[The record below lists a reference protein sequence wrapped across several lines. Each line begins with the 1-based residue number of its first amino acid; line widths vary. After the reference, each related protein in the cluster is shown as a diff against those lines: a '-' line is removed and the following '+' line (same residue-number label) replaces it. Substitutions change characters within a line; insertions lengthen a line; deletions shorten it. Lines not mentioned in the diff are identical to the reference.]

1 MKLRKTGL
9 LILLVLAALL
19 GPVAQVN
26 SANAAYPSNCKAAM
40 YADSGVAWCSHGTG
54 EVCVVISCRNM
65 FGFYSTHEGRWVK
78 TNGSTSTARCPFMS
92 ATQWA
97 GFNIKY

>member
-1 MKLRKTGL
+1 MKFRKTGL

-40 YADSGVAWCSHGTG
+40 YADSGVA
-54 EVCVVISCRNM
+54 CR
-65 FGFYSTHEGRWVK
+65 H
-78 TNGSTSTARCPFMS
+78 
-92 ATQWA
+92 
-97 GFNIKY
+97 